1 MSLISTPGKI
11 AEPTV
16 RLMSLWIDMDIL
28 KRICMLLRKENL
40 VSPTTES
47 LEEVNKQEL
56 KGDTSIISGFQ
67 KSL

>member
-1 MSLISTPGKI
+1 MSLISIPGKT
-11 AEPTV
+11 AEPAV

-40 VSPTTES
+40 VSLTTES
-47 LEEVNKQEL
+47 LEEVGKQEL
-56 KGDTSIISGFQ
+56 KGDTSDISGFQ